1 MELLLADLNK
11 ENNKYLRKDIDGG
24 ILTDK
29 YEIDRYKLQEYAD
42 VVDNLMLGN
51 YNEFGDYEIQPDIL
65 NELLKCQKVIVDN
78 YENILFVESIN
89 KINAFGKLNFAV
101 KVINSEQQGYK
112 TAVLELLEP
121 IYKAK
126 GYIENT
132 QATIIKKINLRF
144 NDAFKTEIYKQFNIV
159 LIDGEGGKIEIEDE
173 DVFKETIE
181 RKIRLLYVKKYL
193 DNQQDFEIC
202 YKKNIEELSKTEEGK
217 KVIEE
222 YKIEEKVAEK
232 YLKVEPDDYK
242 SKNELL
248 TKNIEIRFP
257 IMPKPILENL
267 TILNNKVVNNIQ
279 KLVSN
284 LQKQQTKAKV
294 KVKQKQSSKQVEV
307 LKNSYKAKDR
317 LDVLDN
323 VLGL

>member
-11 ENNKYLRKDIDGG
+11 ENKKYLRKDIDGG

-42 VVDNLMLGN
+42 VIDNLMLGN

-65 NELLKCQKVIVDN
+65 NELLKCQKVVVDN

-89 KINAFGKLNFAV
+89 RINAFGKLNFAV
-101 KVINSEQQGYK
+101 KVINSDQQGYK

-132 QATIIKKINLRF
+132 QATIIKKINLPF
-144 NDAFKTEIYKQFNIV
+144 NEAFKSEIYKEFNIV
-159 LIDGEGGKIEIEDE
+159 LIDGEGSKIELEDE
-173 DVFKETIE
+173 NAFKETIE
-181 RKIRLLYVKKYL
+181 RKIRLLYIKKYL
-193 DNQQDFEIC
+193 NNQQDFEIC

-222 YKIEEKVAEK
+222 YKKEEKIAEK
-232 YLKVEPDDYK
+232 YLNIEPDDYK

-248 TKNIEIRFP
+248 TKNIEIIFP
-257 IMPKPILENL
+257 IMPSPVLENL

-279 KLVSN
+279 KIVSN
-284 LQKQQTKAKV
+284 MQKQQTKAKV
-294 KVKQKQSSKQVEV
+294 KMKQKTISKQVEIQT
-307 LKNSYKAKDR
+307 NTHKAKNR
-317 LDVLDN
+317 LEVLDN